1 MTRLPIDE
9 ALPALREALAANAA
23 VVLQAPPGAGKTTA
37 VPPALL
43 GEPWL
48 AGKSILMLE
57 PRRLAARAAAA
68 RMADVRDEAIGE
80 TVGYRIRFESRVSK
94 RTRIE
99 VLTEGILTR
108 RLQSDPALDGV
119 GLVIFDEFHER
130 HLQTDLA
137 LALARDSQRVLR
149 PDLKILVMSAT
160 LDGAGVANL
169 LQAPLVTSSGRSFP
183 VEIHYAARES
193 DASLAEQVSAAVA
206 RATEAH
212 EGDVLAFLPGA
223 FEIRRAQ
230 ELLEASVRG
239 RADVVPLYGDL
250 PWEQQQRA
258 LRPNAERRRIV
269 LATPIAETSLTIEGV
284 RIVVDGGYARVPQFD
299 PKSGLTRLT
308 TVRVSR
314 ASADQRTGRAGRL
327 APGVCYRLWTD
338 TTQRG
343 LVPQPVPEIRSAD
356 LVPLALELA
365 AWGTAAAQLEWIDP
379 PPAAALAQACDLLTQ
394 LGALDAQGKITDMGR
409 AIAALPLHPRL
420 AHMIRAAEPAGLGGV
435 ACDLAALLSEREI
448 LLSEHRRSID
458 IIERLEALHAFRAE
472 GRRGAQAH
480 RADPGACARVD
491 QAAAQWRRL
500 IKAANDAADIPP
512 PEIGALLALAY
523 PDRIAMQREPNGARY
538 LLAGGRGA
546 RVPEWEKRLR
556 PPLLVAARLDLG
568 ESEALIQWAVPTNL
582 DALRRYLSEQFT
594 TEDVVR
600 WDDAAA
606 CIVARRE
613 ERLGKLVLNAQPL
626 SQPDSER
633 QTAAMLEGIR
643 RMGLDVLPW
652 NDATRELQA
661 RVACVKTWFPEE
673 EWPDMSDS
681 ALLDTLDTWL
691 APYLDKV
698 SRRDHLANVDLLA
711 ALRSMLRWQQQRDL
725 DERAPTHLTVP
736 SGSHVRLQYI
746 PGQSP
751 VLAVKLQELFGLT
764 ETPRVAA
771 GRVPVM
777 LHLLSPARRPIQV
790 TQDLRG
796 FWDRTYAEV
805 RKELKGRY
813 PKHPWPDNPLAA
825 IPTAKTKRRSG

>member
-1 MTRLPIDE
+1 MSLPIEDS
-9 ALPALREALAANAA
+9 LDALRAALAANAA

-48 AGKSILMLE
+48 AGKAIVMLE

-68 RMADVRDEAIGE
+68 RMAETRGEAIGE

-99 VLTEGILTR
+99 VVTEGILTR
-108 RLQSDPALDGV
+108 RLQSDPDLEGV

-137 LALARDSQRVLR
+137 LALTRDSQRVLR

-160 LDGAGVANL
+160 LDGAAVSSL
-169 LQAPLVTSSGRSFP
+169 LKAPLVTSSGKSYP
-183 VEIHYAARES
+183 VEIHYAPRES
-193 DASLAEQVSAAVA
+193 DARLAEQVSAAVRHA
-206 RATEAH
+206 FDAH

-223 FEIRRAQ
+223 FEIRKVQ
-230 ELLEASVRG
+230 ESLEPAVRG
-239 RADVVPLYGDL
+239 RAEILPLYGDL

-258 LRPNAERRRIV
+258 LRPGGGRKIV

-299 PKSGLTRLT
+299 PKSGLTGLT

-314 ASADQRTGRAGRL
+314 ASADQRTGRAGRV
-327 APGVCYRLWTD
+327 APGVCYRLWTE

-343 LVPQPVPEIRSAD
+343 LVPQPGPEIRSAD
-356 LVPLALELA
+356 LAPLALDLA
-365 AWGTAAAQLEWIDP
+365 VWGTDAERLDWIDP
-379 PPAAALAQACDLLTQ
+379 PPAAALAQARDLLMD
-394 LGALDAQGKITDMGR
+394 LGALDTQGKITEMGR

-420 AHMIRAAEPAGLGGV
+420 AHMIRVAEALDLGGI
-435 ACDLAALLSEREI
+435 ACDLAALLSERDI
-448 LLSEHRRSID
+448 LLSEGRRSLD
-458 IIERLEALHAFRAE
+458 LTERLEALHAFRKD
-472 GRRGAQAH
+472 GRRGAQAY
-480 RADPGACARVD
+480 RADPGACARVE
-491 QAAAQWRRL
+491 QAASQWHRL
-500 IKAANDAADIPP
+500 IKANDVTATEVSPA
-512 PEIGALLALAY
+512 EIGALLALAY
-523 PDRIAMQREPNGARY
+523 PDRIGMQREPNGARY

-556 PPLLVAARLDLG
+556 PPMLVAARLDLG
-568 ESEALIQWAVPTNL
+568 EGEATIQWAAPT
-582 DALRRYLSEQFT
+582 DVETLRRYLGDQFT

-600 WDDAAA
+600 WDDTTSTV
-606 CIVARRE
+606 IARRE
-613 ERLGKLVLNAQPL
+613 ERLGKLVLNTPSL
-626 SQPDSER
+626 SQPDSAR
-633 QTAAMLEGIR
+633 QIAAMLAGIR

-652 NDATRELQA
+652 SDGARELQA
-661 RVACVKTWFPEE
+661 RVACVKVWFPEE
-673 EWPDMSDS
+673 EWPDLSDN
-681 ALLDTLDTWL
+681 ALLATLDTWL

-711 ALRSMLRWQQQRDL
+711 ALRGILSWQQQKAL
-725 DERAPTHLTVP
+725 DEKAPTHLTVP
-736 SGSHVRLQYI
+736 SGSSVRLQYI

-751 VLAVKLQELFGLT
+751 VLAVKLQELFGLAD
-764 ETPRVAA
+764 TPRIAA
-771 GRVPVM
+771 GRIPVM

-790 TQDLRG
+790 TQDLKG

-813 PKHPWPDNPLAA
+813 PKHPWPEDPHAA
-825 IPTAKTKRRSG
+825 MPTARAKRRSS